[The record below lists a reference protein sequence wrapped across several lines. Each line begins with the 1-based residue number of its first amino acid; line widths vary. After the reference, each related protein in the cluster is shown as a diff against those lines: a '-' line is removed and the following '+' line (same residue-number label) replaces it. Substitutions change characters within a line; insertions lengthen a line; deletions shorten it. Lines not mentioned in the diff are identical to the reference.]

1 MKTKTQAVQI
11 QTSLPQRLAYWAG
24 YAVML
29 TGLIH
34 LLTFPFIDGAA
45 WSGPIG
51 YRKLVVFG
59 LSAGFT
65 LVTMGWLL
73 KFYPPKPRLHTAMMS
88 VMAAAL
94 VIEII
99 IINTQ
104 HFRGLPSHFNV
115 GTALDTILW
124 TTMGLSI
131 LCFAL
136 VSTTQAILAFGKL
149 KATPAMKLA
158 IRTSMALF
166 FFSQLS
172 GQLIV
177 MHGMNHVLQE
187 GVFIMENVATSTT
200 YGEAGN
206 LKLPHAISLHSIQAL
221 PLLALMLLGLQ
232 LNKRQQEL
240 LLWVG
245 SLGFAGVTLFTQFHA
260 YTGRSIFDLDTLGT
274 VIMIVT
280 SICFLTPFIYA
291 TTAQILRLAQS
302 PVRKADTQTSLHQA
316 LSA

>member
-1 MKTKTQAVQI
+1 MKTKSARSHLST
-11 QTSLPQRLAYWAG
+11 PQSIAYWAG
-24 YAVML
+24 FAVML
-29 TGLIH
+29 TGLVH
-34 LLTFPFIDGAA
+34 LLAYPFVESAV
-45 WSGPIG
+45 WSGPLG

-73 KFYPPKPRLHTAMMS
+73 KFYPPKPRLHKAMMS
-88 VMAAAL
+88 AMSAAL
-94 VIEII
+94 VLEII

-115 GTALDTILW
+115 GTPLDTLLW
-124 TTMGLSI
+124 STMGLSI
-131 LCFAL
+131 LCFAI

-149 KATPAMKLA
+149 VGSPAMKLA
-158 IRTSMALF
+158 IRTSMVLF

-177 MHGMNHVLQE
+177 IHGMNHVLQD
-187 GVFIMENVATSTT
+187 GAFLIENVASSTT

-221 PLLALMLLGLQ
+221 PLLALMIIGLG

-240 LLWVG
+240 LIWV
-245 SLGFAGVTLFTQFHA
+245 SSIGFAGVTFFSQVHA
-260 YTGRSIFDLDTLGT
+260 YTGRSIFDLDTFGT
-274 VIMIVT
+274 LIMIV
-280 SICFLTPFIYA
+280 SLIGFLTPFIYA
-291 TTAQILRLAQS
+291 TTAQILRLAQPS
-302 PVRKADTQTSLHQA
+302 TNKRPSLHQP